1 MHLTYFKRVIIRLN
15 GFHRV
20 LPSVMGLARIKS
32 SFSVLCSLC
41 LPGKRRTTFCGFLWV
56 FVGFFLYWLPSVFF
70 FNGFLNLFLLTSRTE
85 SFALFQVT
93 TAMSKRV
100 EVLLRVDDI
109 RQRRTCFG
117 GRGNSSPTRSSS
129 LIGFCFVLFSSLLF
143 FTQNFFSKRSF
154 KSNPLKRTKSI
165 SKLERKRTVLDPNP

>member
-1 MHLTYFKRVIIRLN
+1 MLWGWQGLRAPLVCCVHCVCLGREERLFV
-15 GFHRV
+15 G
-20 LPSVMGLARIKS
+20 
-32 SFSVLCSLC
+32 
-41 LPGKRRTTFCGFLWV
+41 FCGFLWV